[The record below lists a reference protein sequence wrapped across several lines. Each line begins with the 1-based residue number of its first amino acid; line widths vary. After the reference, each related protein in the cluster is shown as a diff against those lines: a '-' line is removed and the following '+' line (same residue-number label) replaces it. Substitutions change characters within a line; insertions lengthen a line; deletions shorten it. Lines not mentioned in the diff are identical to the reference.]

1 MVGFSPPLNSKISN
15 MSKEGGTK
23 APIRHSIDFEHPDFS
38 NPEKLD
44 AEMRR
49 VFDICHGCRR
59 CFNLCDSFPK
69 LFDMIDKSENE
80 DVESLSSKQFEPVV
94 DACTLCDMCFMTKCP
109 YVPPHDFDLDFPHLM
124 LRYRTSQKKLNKLSA
139 VPAQLAQT
147 DRNGKIGVMLSSL
160 VNWISNIKNKFFRK
174 ILELVAG
181 IDMRVKLPVYNSET
195 FTNYF
200 KKDKDPINNFA
211 PSKDRKVVIYSTCF
225 VNFNKK
231 DTGVAALKVLRK
243 NRVEVQ
249 EAYPGCCGMPF
260 LEQAD
265 LPKVVEQAKKV
276 SNDLLEWVNKGY
288 QIITLTAS
296 CGLMLKFEWPLL
308 LPSDENIKR
317 LSKNVSDIDEYIVDI
332 AQNEGLAKGLQKID
346 GGVTVH
352 NACHARAQNM
362 GIKARD
368 MLRYIPNIK
377 MDVVERC
384 AGHGGTFGVMKETHD
399 LAVKVGRPTARQIKN
414 KNNKYMAS
422 DCPLAGKHLKQLE
435 TDTNIASDEA
445 LHPIELMAK
454 SYRL

>member
-1 MVGFSPPLNSKISN
+1 
-15 MSKEGGTK
+15 MSKEGSTK
-23 APIRHSIDFEHPDFS
+23 EPIRHPIDFEHPNFL

-59 CFNLCDSFPK
+59 CFNLCESFPK
-69 LFDMIDKSENE
+69 LFEMIDESENE
-80 DVESLSSKQFEPVV
+80 DVESLLSDQFEPVV

-109 YVPPHDFDLDFPHLM
+109 YVPPHEFDLDFPHLM
-124 LRYRTSQKKLNKLSA
+124 LRYRAAQKKLNKLPS
-139 VPAQLAQT
+139 VPAQLAQI
-147 DRNGKIGVMLSSL
+147 DRNAKIGVMLSSL
-160 VNWISNIKNKFFRK
+160 INWVSNIKNNFFRK
-174 ILELVAG
+174 ILEFVAG

-200 KKDKDPINNFA
+200 KKNKYPINSDA
-211 PSKDRKVVIYSTCF
+211 PSKNRKVVIYSTCF

-231 DTGVAALKVLRK
+231 DTGVAALKVLKK
-243 NRVEVQ
+243 NGVEVQ
-249 EAYPGCCGMPF
+249 EAYPGCCGMPY

-276 SNDLLEWVNKGY
+276 SKDLLEWVDKGY

-308 LPSDENIKR
+308 LPNDENIKR
-317 LSKNVSDIDEYIVDI
+317 LSKSVSDIDEYIVDI
-332 AQNEGLAKGLQKID
+332 AQNEGLAEGLQEID

-362 GIKARD
+362 GIKSRD
-368 MLRYIPNIK
+368 MLKFIPNIK

-399 LAVKVGRPTARQIKN
+399 LAVKVGTPTARQIKN

-435 TDTNIASDEA
+435 TDTNIANDEA

>member
-1 MVGFSPPLNSKISN
+1 
-15 MSKEGGTK
+15 MSKEGSLD
-23 APIRHSIDFEHPDFS
+23 APIRHPIDFEHPDFL

-69 LFDMIDKSENE
+69 LFDMIDESENE
-80 DVESLSSKQFEPVV
+80 DVESLKSEQKLPS
-94 DACTLCDMCFMTKCP
+94 
-109 YVPPHDFDLDFPHLM
+109 VPM
-124 LRYRTSQKKLNKLSA
+124 
-139 VPAQLAQT
+139 QLAQI
-147 DRNGKIGVMLSSL
+147 DRNAKIGVLFSKII
-160 VNWISNIKNKFFRK
+160 NWASDIKNKLFRK
-174 ILELVAG
+174 ILEVVAG
-181 IDMRVKLPVYNSET
+181 IDKRVQLPKYNSET
-195 FTNYF
+195 FSNFF
-200 KKDKDPINNFA
+200 KKNNDKINYETKTN
-211 PSKDRKVVIYSTCF
+211 DRKVVIYSTCF

-231 DTGVAALKVLRK
+231 NTGVAALKVLKK
-243 NRVEVQ
+243 NGVEVQ

-276 SNDLLEWVNKGY
+276 SKDLVEWINKGY
-288 QIITLTAS
+288 KVVTLTAS

-308 LPSDENIKR
+308 LPNDDKIKK
-317 LSKNVSDIDEYIVDI
+317 LSANVMDIDEYVVDI
-332 AQNEGLAKGLQKID
+332 ANNEGLADGLQEID

-352 NACHARAQNM
+352 HACHARAQNM

-368 MLRYIPNIK
+368 MLKLIPNVKI
-377 MDVVERC
+377 DVVEKC

-399 LAVKVGRPTARQIKN
+399 LANKVGRPTARQIKT

-435 TDTNIASDEA
+435 VDTNISNDEA

-454 SYRL
+454 SYKL

>member
-1 MVGFSPPLNSKISN
+1 
-15 MSKEGGTK
+15 MSKEGSLD
-23 APIRHSIDFEHPDFS
+23 APIRHPIDFEHPDFL

-49 VFDICHGCRR
+49 AFDICHGCRR

-69 LFDMIDKSENE
+69 LFDMIDESENE
-80 DVESLSSKQFEPVV
+80 DVESLKSEQFEPVV

-124 LRYRTSQKKLNKLSA
+124 LRYRTAQKKLGKLPS
-139 VPAQLAQT
+139 VPTQLAQI
-147 DRNGKIGVMLSSL
+147 DRNAKIGVMFSKL
-160 VNWISNIKNKFFRK
+160 VNWASSIKNKFFRK
-174 ILELVAG
+174 N
-181 IDMRVKLPVYNSET
+181 IDK
-195 FTNYF
+195 
-200 KKDKDPINNFA
+200 INFQTPN
-211 PSKDRKVVIYSTCF
+211 KDRKVVIYTTCF

-231 DTGVAALKVLRK
+231 NTGVAALKVLKK
-243 NRVEVQ
+243 NGVEVQ

-276 SNDLLEWVNKGY
+276 SKDLLEWVDKGY
-288 QIITLTAS
+288 KVITLTAS

-308 LPSDENIKR
+308 LPKDENIKR
-317 LSKNVSDIDEYIVDI
+317 LSSNVMDIDEYVVDI
-332 AQNEGLAKGLQKID
+332 ANNEGLAEGLQEID

-362 GIKARD
+362 GIKSRD
-368 MLRYIPNIK
+368 MLKLIPNVK
-377 MDVVERC
+377 LDVVERC
-384 AGHGGTFGVMKETHD
+384 AGHGGTFGVMKDTHD
-399 LAVKVGRPTARQIKN
+399 LANKVGRPTARQIKN

-435 TDTNIASDEA
+435 ADTNISNDEA